1 MGSGGN
7 GHGDHRMAAEGKYS
21 AEGKYAALYEASM
34 DPFVSWELGERVRAR
49 GRLWAVERALL
60 HGLDWSLP
68 LRRRRLALALHLLVL
83 HAAFFYCCCAFFAA
97 STPGSDVPADSLP
110 PVLAHLQ

>member
-1 MGSGGN
+1 MGSGGS
-7 GHGDHRMAAEGKYS
+7 GGDHHRTVS

-49 GRLWAVERALL
+49 GRLWAIERALL